1 MKILKDNYVL
11 LINPSHVVT
20 ATLSLIGAIT
30 NAFILLCTWLE
41 RRTQTMAQSSK
52 LSPYIGQIERI
63 LHHPCFLS
71 DLIFYCLHHHPA
83 TLCPFYSSHT
93 SILTLLLLSPQPL
106 TSIGHLHCLLPL
118 MHTYSSRYLYN

>member
-1 MKILKDNYVL
+1 MKILKDNSFL

-20 ATLSLIGAIT
+20 ATLSLIGSIT

-41 RRTQTMAQSSK
+41 RGTQTMAQSSN
-52 LSPYIGQIERI
+52 LSPYIELI
-63 LHHPCFLS
+63 LHHPCFFS

-93 SILTLLLLSPQPL
+93 SILTLLLLCPQRL
-106 TSIGHLHCLLPL
+106 TSTGYLQCLLTL
-118 MHTYSSRYLYN
+118 MYMCSSRYLYN